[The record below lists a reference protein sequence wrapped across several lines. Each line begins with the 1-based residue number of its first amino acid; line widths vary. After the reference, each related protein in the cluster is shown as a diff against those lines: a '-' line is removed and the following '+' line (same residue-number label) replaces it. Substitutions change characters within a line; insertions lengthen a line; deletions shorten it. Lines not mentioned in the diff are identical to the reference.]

1 MDTEPITIYVD
12 PQSAGAYRAA
22 SQEDRQKLDLLLAMR
37 LRDATGPAGSLEQI
51 MRQISQEAQARGLT
65 PQILSDLLN
74 DHGSVR

>member
-1 MDTEPITIYVD
+1 MDSEPITIFVD
-12 PQSAGAYRAA
+12 PQSAGAYRSA

-65 PQILSDLLN
+65 PEILNDLLD
-74 DHGSVR
+74 DHGSVK